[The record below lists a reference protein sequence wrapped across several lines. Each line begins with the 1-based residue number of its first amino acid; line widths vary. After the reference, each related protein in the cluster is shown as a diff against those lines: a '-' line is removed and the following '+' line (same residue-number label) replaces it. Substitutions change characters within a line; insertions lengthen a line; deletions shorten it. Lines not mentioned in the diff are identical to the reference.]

1 VPNILNAESALQL
14 YHEADG
20 RRLLELAAAERA
32 KASRNH
38 VELCAIFN
46 AKSGRCSEDC
56 VFCAQ
61 SAHHK
66 TDIAASPLPDPAE
79 VLAYARKLE
88 GYGVKRF
95 SLVTSGKG
103 ISDGELERLLPIYQ
117 MLREQT
123 RLGLCASHGII
134 TRQQARRLKESGV
147 TRYHHNLETG
157 ESYFPQ
163 VCTTHSYRERLATI
177 AIAREA
183 GLEIC
188 CGGLIG
194 LGESVGD
201 RIELAFT
208 LKGLGV
214 SSIPL
219 NILMPVS
226 GTPLENNE
234 TLGAAELLKTVA
246 LFRGMNPG
254 ARVRF
259 AAGRPLF
266 DTLTQMKSLKYGCDG
281 LMVGDYLTKKGLVI
295 ESDIANLKENS
306 FRVLK

>member
-1 VPNILNAESALQL
+1 VPNLLNADGALRL

-20 RRLLELAAAERA
+20 RLLELAAVERE

-46 AKSGRCSEDC
+46 AKLGRCSEDC

-61 SAHHK
+61 SAHHE
-66 TDIAASPLPDPAE
+66 TDITATPLPDGAE
-79 VLAYARKLE
+79 VLAYAKKLE

-103 ISDGELERLLPIYQ
+103 ISDSELEKLLPIYR
-117 MLREQT
+117 MLRGKT

-157 ESYFPQ
+157 ESYFPH
-163 VCTTHSYRERLATI
+163 VCTTHSYRERLSTI
-177 AIAREA
+177 AVAREA

-194 LGESVGD
+194 LGESVAD

-208 LKGLGV
+208 LKRLGV
-214 SSIPL
+214 LSIPL

-234 TLGAAELLKTVA
+234 TLSAAELLKTVA
-246 LFRGMNPG
+246 LFRGVNPE
-254 ARVRF
+254 ARIRF

-266 DTLTQMKSLKYGCDG
+266 DTPTQMKSLQYGCDG
-281 LMVGDYLTKKGLVI
+281 LMVGDYLTKKGLAI
-295 ESDIANLKENS
+295 ESDIANLEKS
-306 FRVLK
+306 GFHILK

>member
-1 VPNILNAESALQL
+1 VPDVLSPESALQL

-20 RRLLELAAAERA
+20 RRLLELAAAERE

-61 SAHHK
+61 SAYHK
-66 TDIAASPLPDPAE
+66 TDIAASPLPDGAE

-103 ISDGELERLLPIYQ
+103 ISDGDLEKLLSIYR

-157 ESYFPQ
+157 ESYFPHI
-163 VCTTHSYRERLATI
+163 CTTHSYRERLDTI

-194 LGESVGD
+194 LVNRWG
-201 RIELAFT
+201 T
-208 LKGLGV
+208 GL
-214 SSIPL
+214 SWPL
-219 NILMPVS
+219 P
-226 GTPLENNE
+226 
-234 TLGAAELLKTVA
+234 
-246 LFRGMNPG
+246 
-254 ARVRF
+254 
-259 AAGRPLF
+259 
-266 DTLTQMKSLKYGCDG
+266 
-281 LMVGDYLTKKGLVI
+281 
-295 ESDIANLKENS
+295 
-306 FRVLK
+306 

>member
-1 VPNILNAESALQL
+1 VTNTLNPESVLRL
-14 YHEADG
+14 YHEDG
-20 RRLLELAAAERA
+20 GRLLELAAAERE
-32 KASRNH
+32 KASGNG
-38 VELCAIFN
+38 VELCAIIN

-66 TDIAASPLPDPAE
+66 TDIAASSPPDPAE

-103 ISDGELERLLPIYQ
+103 IGDDDLERLLPIYQ
-117 MLREQT
+117 MLKEQT

-134 TRQQARRLKESGV
+134 TPQQARRLEESGV

-157 ESYFPQ
+157 ESYFPN

-177 AIAREA
+177 AVAREA

-201 RIELAFT
+201 RVELAFT
-208 LKGLGV
+208 LRGLGV
-214 SSIPL
+214 RSIPL
-219 NILMPVS
+219 NILMPVD
-226 GTPLENNE
+226 GTPLENSE
-234 TLGAAELLKTVA
+234 TLSAAEMLKTAA
-246 LFRGMNPG
+246 LFRWINPE
-254 ARVRF
+254 ARIRF
-259 AAGRPLF
+259 AAGRPLY
-266 DTLTQMKSLKYGCDG
+266 DGATQMQSLKYGFDG
-281 LMVGDYLTKKGLVI
+281 LMVGDYLTKKGLGI
-295 ESDIANLKENS
+295 EADIVNLKENG
-306 FRVLK
+306 FRILK